1 MPYLMGMDEQL
12 KRLLFMGLGLA
23 STSRRAKFLLD
34 KIEIEGKLSE
44 EEGRRI
50 TDEILSA
57 LKSESGNVGNDIK
70 DYLND
75 ALSEFETPSRK
86 EFKLLQD
93 RVQKLEAILRNLG
106 HNV

>member
-75 ALSEFETPSRK
+75 ALSELETPSRK